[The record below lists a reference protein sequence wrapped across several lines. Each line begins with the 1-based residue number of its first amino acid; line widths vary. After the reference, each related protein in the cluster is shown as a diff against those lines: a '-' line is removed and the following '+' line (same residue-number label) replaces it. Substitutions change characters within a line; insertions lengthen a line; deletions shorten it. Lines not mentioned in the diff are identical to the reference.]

1 MGLQWAPKCHYVNVL
16 FNGAFRGIYLL
27 IEPVKRNPKCRLDV
41 AEDGYITLRIR
52 TIWGNGSKHEINLVT
67 GTNKDN
73 VYELTLRHNA
83 NGDLQGRY
91 ADALV
96 AFDLN
101 SLYKN
106 HGDKVKLRL
115 NWQSFSGKKS
125 LDVSLKMHS
134 AKTKVMEERLPMCSR
149 ID

>member
-1 MGLQWAPKCHYVNVL
+1 
-16 FNGAFRGIYLL
+16 
-27 IEPVKRNPKCRLDV
+27 
-41 AEDGYITLRIR
+41 
-52 TIWGNGSKHEINLVT
+52 VT
-67 GTNKDN
+67 GANKDN
-73 VYELTLRHNA
+73 VYEFTLRHNA

-134 AKTKVMEERLPMCSR
+134 AKAKVMEERLPMCSR